1 MNFQKIH
8 RQLLSGFASEIDKKF
23 TPQIHP
29 KFTGTPGE
37 IHGCPGVNFVG
48 LGWGIAGQSGTG
60 KGADP
65 GQVFQGVPSDPVGCL
80 WSGPQGLEDWLD

>member
-1 MNFQKIH
+1 MNFQKKSRATFVRLCVRNSQEIH
-8 RQLLSGFASEIDKKF
+8 
-23 TPQIHP
+23 PQIQP

-80 WSGPQGLEDWLD
+80 WSGPQGLEDL

>member
-1 MNFQKIH
+1 MNFQKKSTGSFCQTLRPKLI
-8 RQLLSGFASEIDKKF
+8 RNS
-23 TPQIHP
+23 PP

-80 WSGPQGLEDWLD
+80 WSGPQGLEDL